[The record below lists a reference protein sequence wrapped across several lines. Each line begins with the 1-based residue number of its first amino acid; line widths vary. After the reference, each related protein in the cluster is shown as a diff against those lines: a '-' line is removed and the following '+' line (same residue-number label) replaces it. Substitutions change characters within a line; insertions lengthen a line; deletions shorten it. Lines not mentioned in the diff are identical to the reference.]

1 MGTHEGNKKGS
12 HVASDSIS
20 EYSLSFAGLVCI
32 HDQQQQQPKP
42 YVPDRDKFIRVSK
55 TDPDF
60 EFDID
65 TKNKIADLNNN
76 SAATPI
82 KKITHADVLI
92 SSGQIKAQQE
102 VAKFQPNSPIS
113 LSTFLGIGDHRN
125 MSNGRIQVVRK
136 GRNHAN
142 KEGSMTRKSFGKKVC
157 KSFLAPC
164 RQCKAI
170 KPGAVKGQTT
180 VPREKYNLLA

>member
-12 HVASDSIS
+12 HFASDSIS

-42 YVPDRDKFIRVSK
+42 YVPDRDNFTRVSK
-55 TDPDF
+55 TDQDF

-65 TKNKIADLNNN
+65 TKNRIVDLNNN
-76 SAATPI
+76 SSATPI

-92 SSGQIKAQQE
+92 SSAQIKAQQQ

-113 LSTFLGIGDHRN
+113 LSTLLGIGDHSN
-125 MSNGRIQVVRK
+125 MSNGHTQVVRK
-136 GRNHAN
+136 G
-142 KEGSMTRKSFGKKVC
+142 SMKRISFGKKVC

-164 RQCKAI
+164 RQSKAI
-170 KPGAVKGQTT
+170 QPGVVKGKTT
-180 VPREKYNLLA
+180 VPGENSKLLT